1 VAKNVALAEARY
13 GALRGEVAATEERFY
28 ALLTSFRFLPN
39 SPTLGNAGRPLQQL
53 SACFVLP
60 VADSMEG
67 IFDALKHTALIHKS
81 GGGTGFAFSRLRP
94 EGDRVL
100 ATGGVASGPVSFMR
114 VFDAATEAIKQGG
127 TRRGANMAILS
138 AYHPD
143 IEAFINCKADMV
155 TLQNFNI
162 SVAVDAAFMEAAA
175 KGAGYSLRNPRS
187 GKAAGRK
194 NAREVFR
201 QIVQNAWRNGDPGLV
216 FLDRVNRD
224 NPTPKLGPIEA
235 TNPCVTA
242 DTWVLTEEGPRQ
254 VAGLAG
260 RPTRL
265 IVNGE
270 AHDTGPEGF
279 FSTGTRPVVR
289 VETEEGHRLRLTP
302 DHLVRRVTRLSRYA
316 IETEWLAAGQL
327 RAGDRVVLHD
337 HRSFAGWPGAHSE
350 GEGYLLGLL
359 VGDGTLTQEKAVLAV
374 WPQAAGGDGVARAAL
389 AAAGGVPH
397 HRDFA
402 GWQTLAHGEQR
413 MAFGGVRKLALE
425 LGMEPRRKTVTPALE
440 ACSSNFYRG
449 FLRGLFD
456 ADGSVQ
462 GTQAKGVSVRLAQ
475 SDIDMLRAVQRML
488 LRLGIASRIYQDRR
502 VAGTRPLPDGHGG
515 TRLYPVRAQHELVIA
530 GESLARYAEL
540 IGFSDTAK
548 RARLEAAL
556 GAYRRLLNRKRFVA
570 TVRAVGPDGEEDVF
584 DVRVPGVQAFDANG
598 FYVHNCGEQPLL
610 PYESCNLGSL
620 DLAKFVKPRTGGRGR
635 RNGRSLRE
643 AQVELD
649 WDALAAAIPDCVR
662 FLDDVID
669 QNAYPIPE
677 IEEATKRTRKIG
689 LGIMGWADLLIAL
702 RLPYASDEAVALAGK
717 TMSFIQQHADRAS
730 EALGRERGAFPAW
743 AGSIYD
749 RSGNGRSG
757 RGGRRFRNAT
767 RTTIAPTGTLSIIA
781 DCSGGIEPVFAL
793 AFMRQHHLD
802 PKAPEKVTQ
811 LPEVSSAFEAVAKA
825 ERFYSPTLMEELA
838 RGGSIQGRK
847 DVPEWVQRVFV
858 TAHDIEPEWHVRMQ
872 AAFQKHT
879 DNAVSKTIN
888 FRATATVED
897 VERAYLLAY
906 KEGCKGIT
914 IYRDESRPLQ
924 VLSHAA
930 VRGPEQAEAVAAEA
944 ALGLARAYAPGRHP
958 SRRRLP
964 DERPS
969 VTHKFRVGEQ
979 EGYITVGLFEN
990 GRPGEMFITIS
1001 KEGSTI
1007 RGLMDSVAVLT
1018 SLALQYGVP
1027 LEDLVRKF
1035 RGVHFEPAGFTD
1047 NPVLPQASSLVD
1059 YVFRWLEQRFLDEDQ
1074 GSGARG
1080 QGRAGARG
1088 SRAAGAA
1095 GKRKR
1100 SKEASTD
1107 IWTGLACPDCGSVLV
1122 YAEGCLICRGCGYTK
1137 CG

>member
-1 VAKNVALAEARY
+1 M
-13 GALRGEVAATEERFY
+13 EERFY
-28 ALLTSFRFLPN
+28 ALMTSFRFLPN

-60 VADSMEG
+60 VVDSMEG

-138 AYHPD
+138 VYHPD

-175 KGAGYSLRNPRS
+175 KGSNYSLRNPRS
-187 GKAAGRK
+187 GKALGRRS
-194 NAREVFR
+194 AREVFR
-201 QIVQNAWRNGDPGLV
+201 QIIQNAWTNGDPGLV

-224 NPTPKLGPIEA
+224 NPTPKLGQIEA
-235 TNPCVTA
+235 TNPCVSGDA
-242 DTWVLTEEGPRQ
+242 WVLTEDGPRR
-254 VAGLAG
+254 AGDLVG
-260 RPTRL
+260 RRARL
-265 IVNGE
+265 IVDGHPY
-270 AHDTGPEGF
+270 ATGPEGF
-279 FSTGTRPVVR
+279 FRTGTRAVIQI
-289 VETEEGHRLRLTP
+289 ETEEGHGLRLTP
-302 DHLVRRVTRLSRYA
+302 DHLVRRATRLTRYTT
-316 IETEWLAAGQL
+316 ETEWIAAGEL
-327 RAGDRVVLHD
+327 SAGDRIVLHD
-337 HRSFAGWPGAHSE
+337 HRALAGWPGAH
-350 GEGYLLGLL
+350 GKAEGYLLGLL
-359 VGDGTLTQEKAVLAV
+359 LGDGTPTQEKAVLAV
-374 WPQAAGGDGVARAAL
+374 WPQAAGAEGIAQAAMV
-389 AAAGGVPH
+389 AAGSVPH
-397 HRDFA
+397 RSDFA
-402 GWQTLAHGEQR
+402 GWQTLARGERR
-413 MAFGGVRKLALE
+413 MALGAVRRLALE
-425 LGMEPRRKTVTPALE
+425 LGMEPGQKKIAPALE
-440 ACSSNFYRG
+440 ECSSEFYRG

-456 ADGSVQ
+456 CDGSVQ
-462 GTQAKGVSVRLAQ
+462 GTHDKGVSVRLAQ
-475 SDIDMLRAVQRML
+475 SDLDTLRAVLRML
-488 LRLGIASRIYQDRR
+488 LRLGIGGRIYRDRR
-502 VAGTRPLPDGHGG
+502 VAGLRSLPDGRGG
-515 TRLYPVRAQHELVIA
+515 TRLYPVKAQHELIVS
-530 GESLARYAEL
+530 GDNLARYAEV

-548 RARLEAAL
+548 RDRLEAAL
-556 GAYRRLLNRKRFVA
+556 GAYRRHLNRERFVA
-570 TVRAVGPDGEEDVF
+570 TVRAVEAGGEEDVF
-584 DVRVPGVQAFDANG
+584 DVRVPGVLAFDANG
-598 FYVHNCGEQPLL
+598 LYVHNCGEQPLL

-620 DLAKFVKPRTGGRGR
+620 DLAKFVKRRTAGRGR

-643 AQVELD
+643 PQVEVD
-649 WDALAAAIPDCVR
+649 WDALAAAIPDGVR

-689 LGIMGWADLLIAL
+689 LGIMGWADLLAAL
-702 RLPYASDEAVALAGK
+702 RIPYASDEAVALAGK

-730 EALGRERGAFPAW
+730 EALGRARGIFPAW
-743 AGSIYD
+743 QGSIYD

-802 PKAPEKVTQ
+802 PKDPDRVTQ
-811 LPEVSSAFEAVAKA
+811 LPEVNRAFEAVAKA
-825 ERFYSPTLMEELA
+825 ERFYSTELMEELA
-838 RGGSIQGRK
+838 RGGSIQGR
-847 DVPEWVQRVFV
+847 DGVPEWVQRVFV
-858 TAHDIEPEWHVRMQ
+858 TAHDIDPEWHVRMQ

-888 FRATATVED
+888 FRASATVED

-930 VRGPEQAEAVAAEA
+930 VRGPEQAEAQAAEA
-944 ALGLARAYAPGRHP
+944 ALGLARAYSPDGHP

-979 EGYITVGLFEN
+979 EGYITVGLFED

-1047 NPVLPQASSLVD
+1047 NPELPQASSLVD
-1059 YVFRWLEQRFLDEDQ
+1059 YVFRWLEGRFLVEGR
-1074 GSGARG
+1074 GSGVKG
-1080 QGRAGARG
+1080 GGRRVGGRG
-1088 SRAAGAA
+1088 SGVAGTK
-1095 GKRKR
+1095 GKRKLM
-1100 SKEASTD
+1100 KEASSD

-1122 YAEGCLICRGCGYTK
+1122 YAEACLICRGCGYTK